1 MYNVLSTGLAAIILY
16 LISIFFSRNGFYT
29 IQDHRKFWNLILAA
43 TFLLTISAGLF
54 LALQITYKWNIPFIK
69 AVLKWHV
76 ECGIGL
82 AFTGLFHFT
91 WHLSYFTRLIGVS
104 ESSLISYRET
114 FRSKAQ
120 NSLNLIIVGFVS
132 CSVQLLI
139 MREFLNIAG
148 GYELITGTF
157 LGSWLIGSAA
167 GAYMARRSPLT
178 DIRKIN
184 LIFSLGPLLTLI
196 LLIVLGRL
204 FLHTGETP
212 SFLLSII
219 YSLLTLFPFC
229 FISGFTFIK
238 LINYAEISLGINAG
252 KSFSV
257 ETAGGIAAGLT
268 VSFITGGILN
278 TYQLLI
284 LIIILNIT
292 YLLLSFFVTARIGKI
307 ISLVVMIF
315 TAATILLMKPDI
327 FFRQQLLSGINVMD
341 TKDTPYGNVTI
352 GRYGNEKSIY
362 YNQRLQSYSND
373 ESERE
378 ENIHFAMLQH
388 KKPENI
394 LIISGDIE
402 SNMKEIMKYDIKKVI
417 FVERDPALISPEL
430 KHENSLS
437 ELLTIKYDDA
447 FRYIRD
453 TREDFDV
460 VILLLPPPSTLLLNR
475 YYTTDFF
482 REVKN
487 RIGRDGV
494 FICSPGSGENYYSK
508 ESVVLYSSIY
518 NSLASVFQNNR
529 PIVGNK
535 LYFVSSDGEISSSVC
550 SLADERGIKNIY
562 VSPDYMSDDLLTKKS
577 DEVISVID
585 TLVRENTLGFPVACF
600 HYQSYNLTKN
610 LNERI
615 PSVIILIIIFV
626 SPLLSVRRKNLI
638 MFSTAA
644 ALSGFEIIVLL
655 ILQTVAGNMYL
666 LTGLV
671 IASLMAGLATGS
683 VINLKIAETFLI
695 RLIAFLLIIF
705 YVCTGLLFN
714 QLQSAGNNTF
724 TVIILLLLIYFPSLI
739 TGQLFRTMTSREMKF
754 SDASSVYSADLAG
767 SALGFVVVSGLALPV
782 LGIRMTIILLSSLIF
797 AAFLFGTDWNK

>member
-1 MYNVLSTGLAAIILY
+1 MYNVISTGVAATILY

-29 IQDHRKFWNLILAA
+29 TQDHRKLWNFILAA
-43 TFLLTISAGLF
+43 AFLLTISAGLF

-82 AFTGLFHFT
+82 AFTGFFHFIC
-91 WHLSYFTRLIGVS
+91 HLPYFSKIFGRS
-104 ESSLISYRET
+104 ESPVIIYTGIQRN
-114 FRSKAQ
+114 KAQ

-132 CSVQLLI
+132 SSVQLLL
-139 MREFLNIAG
+139 MREFMNIAG

-167 GAYMARRSPLT
+167 GAAMARRSPLT

-184 LIFSLGPLLTLI
+184 LIFALGPLITII

-219 YSLLTLFPFC
+219 YSLLTLLPFC
-229 FISGFTFIK
+229 FVSGFTFIK
-238 LINYAEISLGINAG
+238 LINYAENNLGINAG
-252 KSFSV
+252 RSFSI

-268 VSFITGGILN
+268 VSFLTGGVLN
-278 TYQLLI
+278 TYQLFM

-292 YLLLSFFVTARIGKI
+292 YLLLSFFFTLKIAKI
-307 ISLVVMIF
+307 ITIVIMFL
-315 TAATILLMKPDI
+315 TAITVFFMKPDI
-327 FFRQQLLSGINVMD
+327 FFRQQLLSGIKVMD
-341 TKDTPYGNVTI
+341 SRDTPYGNITT
-352 GRYGNEKSIY
+352 GEYGNEKSIY
-362 YNQRLQSYSND
+362 YNQRLQTYSND

-388 KKPENI
+388 NSPKNI

-402 SNMKEIMKYDIKKVI
+402 SNMKEIMKYDINKVV
-417 FVERDPALISPEL
+417 FVERDPALISLEL
-430 KHENSLS
+430 KNKNSLS
-437 ELLTIKYDDA
+437 KLLTVKNDDA

-453 TREDFDV
+453 TREDFDI

-475 YYTTDFF
+475 FYTTDFF

-487 RIGRDGV
+487 RIGRNGI

-508 ESVVLYSSIY
+508 ESIVLYSSIY
-518 NSLASVFQNNR
+518 NSLASVFGNIR

-550 SLADERGIKNIY
+550 SLADKRGIKNVY
-562 VSPDYMSDDLLTKKS
+562 VSSDYLSDDLLTKKS
-577 DEVISVID
+577 DEVIAVID
-585 TLVRENTLGFPVACF
+585 PLVKQNTLGFPVACF
-600 HYQSYNLTKN
+600 HYQSYNLSKN

-626 SPLLSVRRKNLI
+626 FPLFSVRRKNMI

-644 ALSGFEIIVLL
+644 ALSGFEIIILL
-655 ILQTVAGNMYL
+655 ILQTTVGNMYL

-671 IASLMAGLATGS
+671 IASLMAGLASGA
-683 VINLKIAETFLI
+683 IMKMKIAENAVIKLAI
-695 RLIAFLLIIF
+695 LLLIIF
-705 YVCTGLLFN
+705 YICTGLLFN
-714 QLQSAGNNTF
+714 QLQAPGNNTVI
-724 TVIILLLLIYFPSLI
+724 VIILLLLVYIPSFI
-739 TGQLFRTMTSREMKF
+739 TGQLFKTMTNSKMKY

-767 SALGFVVVSGLALPV
+767 SALGFVIVSGLAIPIM
-782 LGIRMTIILLSSLIF
+782 GIRMTIILLSSLIF
-797 AAFLFGTDWNK
+797 AAFLFGTKWNK

>member
-1 MYNVLSTGLAAIILY
+1 MYNVISTGVAATILY

-29 IQDHRKFWNLILAA
+29 TQDHRKLWNLVLAA

-76 ECGIGL
+76 EFGISL
-82 AFTGLFHFT
+82 AFTGLFHFI
-91 WHLSYFTRLIGVS
+91 WHLSYFSKFFGGS
-104 ESSLISYRET
+104 EPPVIHYREILRNKT
-114 FRSKAQ
+114 Q
-120 NSLNLIIVGFVS
+120 NSLNLIIIGFVS
-132 CSVQLLI
+132 SSVQLLLL
-139 MREFLNIAG
+139 REFMNIAG

-167 GAYMARRSPLT
+167 GAYMARRSSLT

-184 LIFSLGPLLTLI
+184 LIFAIGPLFTLI

-229 FISGFTFIK
+229 FVSGFTFIK
-238 LINYAEISLGINAG
+238 LINYAGNNLGIHAG
-252 KSFSV
+252 KSFSI
-257 ETAGGIAAGLT
+257 ETTGGIAAGLT
-268 VSFITGGILN
+268 VSLLTGGVLN

-292 YLLLSFFVTARIGKI
+292 YVLLAFFVTGRKEKI
-307 ISLVVMIF
+307 ISIAVTIF
-315 TAATILLMKPDI
+315 SVIIIFIIKPDI
-327 FFRQQLLSGINVMD
+327 FFRQQLLNGINVID
-341 TKDTPYGNVTI
+341 SRDTPYGNITT
-352 GRYGNEKSIY
+352 GQYGNEKSIY
-362 YNQRLQSYSND
+362 YNQRLQSYSYD

-388 KKPENI
+388 NKPENI

-402 SNMKEIMKYDIKKVI
+402 SNMKEIMKYAIKKVVY
-417 FVERDPALISPEL
+417 VERDPALISPGL
-430 KHENSLS
+430 KNKKSLS
-437 ELLTIKYDDA
+437 KLLTIKYDDA

-453 TREDFDV
+453 TREDFDII
-460 VILLLPPPSTLLLNR
+460 ILLLPPPSTLLLNR
-475 YYTTDFF
+475 FYTTEFF

-487 RIGRDGV
+487 RIGEKGV
-494 FICSPGSGENYYSK
+494 FICSPGSSENYYSK

-518 NSLASVFQNNR
+518 NSLAAVFGNIR
-529 PIVGNK
+529 PLVGNK
-535 LYFVSSDGEISSSVC
+535 LYFVSSDAEISSSVC
-550 SLADERGIKNIY
+550 SLADKRGIKNIY
-562 VSPDYMSDDLLTKKS
+562 VSPDYLSDDLLTKKS

-585 TLVRENTLGFPVACF
+585 TLVRQNTLDFPVACF

-615 PSVIILIIIFV
+615 PSVIILILIFGT
-626 SPLLSVRRKNLI
+626 PLFLVKRKNLI

-644 ALSGFEIIVLL
+644 ALSGFEIIILL
-655 ILQTVAGNMYL
+655 ILQTAAGNMYL

-671 IASLMAGLATGS
+671 IASLMAGLATGA
-683 VINLKIAETFLI
+683 VINLKIAETSLI
-695 RLIAFLLIIF
+695 RLAALVLIIF

-714 QLQSAGNNTF
+714 QLQTAGNNTIS
-724 TVIILLLLIYFPSLI
+724 VIILLLLIFIPSLI
-739 TGQLFRTMTSREMKF
+739 TGQLFRTMTSSQLKY
-754 SDASSVYSADLAG
+754 SDASSVYGADLAG
-767 SALGFVVVSGLALPV
+767 SALGFIIVSGLALPV
-782 LGIRMTIILLSSLIF
+782 LGIRMTIILLSSMIF
-797 AAFLFGTDWNK
+797 AAFLFGTNSNK